1 MKIDLE
7 HLHYWMQAIRQSD
20 DPMRTLDS
28 FWQGQLSS
36 KEWLC
41 NELKSHVM
49 FPSSVEIHG
58 GWVGVLSSLIFQ
70 SGIPIIFITSI
81 DIDPSCQPI
90 AEMMNKHE
98 EMQGKF
104 RSVTEDMCDYES
116 DADIVINTSFE
127 HISQEQYEVW
137 KSHVNEDSLI
147 VLQTNNYDIPEH
159 IRCANNIE
167 EFVDQAGLSE
177 VMYSGEIE
185 LPLYKRFMIIG
196 KK

>member
-28 FWQGQLSS
+28 FWKGQLSS

-41 NELKSHVM
+41 NELKSYVV